1 MQLITDLSIG
11 RIYYDELRNDFDLQV
26 YTGLGSDTVTDQ
38 VSQFLTS
45 ISTQLITNLHIGQYI
60 LR

>member
-1 MQLITDLSIG
+1 MQLITNLSIG

-26 YTGLGSDTVTDQ
+26 YTGLGNDTVTDQ

-45 ISTQLITNLHIGQYI
+45 ISTQLITNLLLVRTGT
-60 LR
+60 